1 MILRT
6 ATTLVE
12 IHYILMFLHL
22 NKKKKNPLWVLLFY
36 GIYPVSKGTPFDM
49 VIAICL
55 KIYGA
60 FGRSIDKEFQNY

>member
-22 NKKKKNPLWVLLFY
+22 NNKKKNPLWVLLFY
-36 GIYPVSKGTPFDM
+36 GIYPVSKGIPLQM
-49 VIAICL
+49 RRKL
-55 KIYGA
+55 
-60 FGRSIDKEFQNY
+60 